1 MTGPCDCSRSCNE
14 TVLLCTSEAQNYRKD
29 RKKQKNSA
37 PPLLRITGCNLIRK
51 PKLPPLFRETKKKS
65 AMVTE

>member
-1 MTGPCDCSRSCNE
+1 M
-14 TVLLCTSEAQNYRKD
+14 SEAQNCRKD

-51 PKLPPLFRETKKKS
+51 PKLPPLCVASNEGGSDLCRQAGSERQKKS